1 VRDCPTHFVFG
12 CSSTNNVRLP
22 FWQVLE
28 EVIGSAYA
36 SSFRGF
42 SPRKQWMELMSWLDG
57 DGPFEDD
64 EFDVIFGAFVDLV
77 AELLRVH
84 PTWG

>member
-1 VRDCPTHFVFG
+1 
-12 CSSTNNVRLP
+12 
-22 FWQVLE
+22 
-28 EVIGSAYA
+28 
-36 SSFRGF
+36 
-42 SPRKQWMELMSWLDG
+42 MELMSWLDG